1 MSRLNSFVV
10 CASMMLSLI
19 FLCPLYSV
27 VDSPPPIPFIQKGV
41 VLLDPGHGGKDVGTQ
56 SISKP
61 RCQEKNLNLMTA
73 KFVKMFLQRRGY
85 RVLMTRED
93 DTFISLDKR
102 VQIAN
107 EVKPM
112 IFVSIHYNAAPSS
125 EAKGV
130 EIFYH
135 VSKDN
140 KERTTASHKLA
151 QSILKQ
157 VLFQTKALSR
167 GVKNGNYLV
176 IRDTKIPAVLV
187 EGGFVTNEAEL
198 QLLKD
203 PTYLKRLAWGI
214 SKGIDDYLVNVSS
227 ARLERAAC
235 CLGGNRSIHLSYEN
249 PFFRF

>member
-1 MSRLNSFVV
+1 MSQFKSLLVYLCV
-10 CASMMLSLI
+10 ALSLI
-19 FLCPLYSV
+19 STHFLYSV
-27 VDSPPPIPFIQKGV
+27 VDGSLPIPFLQKGLI
-41 VLLDPGHGGKDVGTQ
+41 LLDPGHGGKDVGTQ

-85 RVLMTRED
+85 RVIMTRED

-102 VQIAN
+102 VQIAA
-107 EVKPM
+107 EVKPL
-112 IFVSIHYNAAPSS
+112 IFVSIHYNAAPSN

-135 VSKDN
+135 SSKEN
-140 KERTTASHKLA
+140 KERTAASHKLA

-157 VLFQTKALSR
+157 VVFQTKALSR
-167 GVKNGNYLV
+167 GVKNGSYVV

-187 EGGFVTNEAEL
+187 EGGFVTNESEL

-203 PTYLKRLAWGI
+203 PAYLKRLAWGI
-214 SKGIDDYLVNVSS
+214 SKGIDEYLVAPEKV
-227 ARLERAAC
+227 
-235 CLGGNRSIHLSYEN
+235 IK
-249 PFFRF
+249 